1 MIKIVSL
8 ALIFAIVILYLKSIN
23 SELTFLA
30 SIGAGII
37 ILLSSIE
44 YFAQTIDFIN
54 KLVTL
59 SGIDFSFYKILIK
72 ITAIGYLIEFAADTV
87 NDFGLN
93 SLSNKL
99 VFVGKIIILTTSL
112 PILYAVFELLVGIL
126 K

>member
-8 ALIFAIVILYLKSIN
+8 ALIFAILILYLKSIN

-99 VFVGKIIILTTSL
+99 VFVGKIIIFTTAL
-112 PILYAVFELLVGIL
+112 PILYAVFELLVGLL